1 MRSPKVKQD
10 IEEDLAITVDCFT
23 DKCFATFSSL
33 NHQKLYRASTGTT
46 KSTAAFAICNFARVT
61 GCSDCFWHCLS
72 LLQQLKFYAFSEA
85 MRLIC
90 YKSFQ
95 TICWETTNFGNRDS
109 LVLSV
114 ITNRAAFDYSRFH
127 NLSLSSVLAISAVDT
142 TIRYSVVFATFTF
155 LSYLYNYF
163 EWF

>member
-1 MRSPKVKQD
+1 
-10 IEEDLAITVDCFT
+10 
-23 DKCFATFSSL
+23 
-33 NHQKLYRASTGTT
+33 
-46 KSTAAFAICNFARVT
+46 
-61 GCSDCFWHCLS
+61 
-72 LLQQLKFYAFSEA
+72 

-155 LSYLYNYF
+155 LSYLYNYLRKCLF
-163 EWF
+163 Y